1 MPDKN
6 ATCGTSSGRY
16 SSHNAQ
22 AGRVPSRC
30 SRSSA
35 ASVSNVAIT
44 VATHAI
50 NSVVIIG
57 PDSEGA
63 AHSQLSRL
71 TPSGHA
77 AGNRH
82 TPATEL
88 SASASNAVAATATA
102 NAIAPRPNRSEEHT
116 SELQSLM
123 RNSYAVLCL
132 KKKN

>member
-6 ATCGTSSGRY
+6 ATCGTSNGRY
-16 SSHNAQ
+16 SSHNAH
-22 AGRVPSRC
+22 AGRPPSRC

-63 AHSQLSRL
+63 ARSQLSRL

-77 AGNRH
+77 A
-82 TPATEL
+82 
-88 SASASNAVAATATA
+88 
-102 NAIAPRPNRSEEHT
+102 RSEERRVGKECVRT
-116 SELQSLM
+116 GRSRGAPDNE
-123 RNSYAVLCL
+123 
-132 KKKN
+132 KKQKKEHK